1 MCKILIQVRVA
12 MQGLAV
18 DDLPVHAVWLW
29 LEGDTWPVWKK
40 KIIIFSSNVLWLKT
54 EFPTSF
60 SSPCLGCLFS
70 KTPPPPTPTPPSLF
84 CINKPRKTH
93 FQHIK
98 EFTPNPC
105 VTNHTWA
112 ALSCPLY
119 LDACSWFLKMCHP
132 PHVLAV
138 SGQLCILSRSHAA
151 CMARHEERQELL
163 FERDKKLHFGLKPC
177 NSEPCGFNCFW
188 SLLMDPL
195 DQIQLQDEVV
205 ATVFK
210 LFSSFIIIS

>member
-12 MQGLAV
+12 VQGLAV
-18 DDLPVHAVWLW
+18 DDPPVHAVWLW
-29 LEGDTWPVWKK
+29 LEGDTRPVWKK
-40 KIIIFSSNVLWLKT
+40 EKKSFPVLFFDWKT

-60 SSPCLGCLFS
+60 SSPCLGCLLS
-70 KTPPPPTPTPPSLF
+70 KTPPHPTPTPSLF
-84 CINKPRKTH
+84 CINKPQKIH

-112 ALSCPLY
+112 VLSCPLY

-132 PHVLAV
+132 PHVLVV
-138 SGQLCILSRSHAA
+138 SGQYVFSVDRMPLVWQDTKKDESCCLNGTKGCILVWKR
-151 CMARHEERQELL
+151 
-163 FERDKKLHFGLKPC
+163 F

-188 SLLMDPL
+188 ILIMDPL
-195 DQIQLQDEVV
+195 DQIQLQVEVV

-210 LFSSFIIIS
+210 PYFIIS